1 LSKIILSKAFAFHP
15 LPYKI
20 FSNIRSAFFA
30 LGEFMIKHLFK
41 LVWNRKRSNFLLIVE
56 IFFSFLILFFVVTLA
71 VYFADNYRQ
80 PLGFTY
86 ENVWHLSTGRQG
98 SDDIWAPE
106 DAATLE
112 QVILAIKGF
121 EEVEGVAGVLSPP
134 YSFGS
139 RRSVN
144 EYNGREVAME
154 VNEVTDEFKDVM
166 GLQLVAGR
174 WFGKEDDGMNWHPLI
189 INQRM
194 AREWYGYEDPV
205 DKQFEPWSQ
214 DGAEYRIIGV
224 VTDFRKDGE
233 YAGLKNYLFERRE
246 LGDPE
251 RRPPRDL
258 VIKVRP
264 GTNVAFEERLLVK
277 LQEAARQW
285 SFEIEPLSQAR
296 ESSLRLR
303 LGFVFGVG
311 LVAAFL
317 MLMVG
322 LGLVGV
328 LWQNVTQRTKEIG
341 LRRAKGATAS
351 DIHRQILGELLVLTS
366 FGLMAGVILVIQF
379 PLLDLVGFISTQ
391 VYFIGLGISLLLI
404 YGLTVAAGLYPSWL
418 ATRVQ
423 PAEALHY
430 E

>member
-1 LSKIILSKAFAFHP
+1 
-15 LPYKI
+15 
-20 FSNIRSAFFA
+20 
-30 LGEFMIKHLFK
+30 MIKHLFK
-41 LVWNRKRSNFLLIVE
+41 LVWNRKRSNFLLMLEV
-56 IFFSFLILFFVVTLA
+56 FASFLILFFVVTLG

-80 PLGFTY
+80 PLGFSY
-86 ENVWHLSTGRQG
+86 DNVWHLSTGRQG
-98 SDDIWAPE
+98 SDDIWVPE
-106 DAATLE
+106 DATTLE
-112 QVILAIKGF
+112 QVILAIKSN
-121 EEVEGVAGVLSPP
+121 EEVEGVAGVHTPP
-134 YSFGS
+134 YGFGNRS
-139 RRSVN
+139 SVN

-166 GLQLVAGR
+166 GLQLAAGR
-174 WFGKEDDGMNWHPLI
+174 WFGKEDDGMNWHPLV

-194 AREWYGYEDPV
+194 AREWYGAEDPV
-205 DKQFEPWSQ
+205 NKKFEPWSQ
-214 DGAEYRIIGV
+214 DGAEYRVIGV

-233 YAGLKNYLFERRE
+233 FAGLINYVFDRRR

-264 GTNVAFEERLLVK
+264 GTTVAFEERLLTK
-277 LQEAARQW
+277 LQEIAKQW
-285 SFEIEPLSQAR
+285 SFEAELLSQAR
-296 ESSLRLR
+296 EFSLKLR

-311 LVAAFL
+311 LVAVFL

-341 LRRAKGATAS
+341 LRRAKGATAG

-366 FGLMAGVILVIQF
+366 FGLILGVVLVIQF
-379 PLLDLVGFISTQ
+379 PLLDLIGFISTK
-391 VYFIGLGISLLLI
+391 VYIRGLLVSLVII
-404 YGLTVAAGLYPSWL
+404 YGLTIAAGLYPSWL
-418 ATRVQ
+418 ATKVQ